1 MTPSPLR
8 THAAALLLVALAGCG
23 VTSVETPDP
32 AAIPDGPLEA
42 HGAPATGP
50 VVELGSDVSA
60 GLGWRYAIYPS
71 DDGWC
76 TQLEMGSAAAAGCG
90 DILPIGDEAFGS
102 VGQGNAMADGV
113 TPIEGIVTAETV
125 TVWLLADDGRRM
137 PVTLM
142 SLEPAGL
149 EGQAFLALVPAD
161 TTITH
166 LLALAISGEVL
177 ETYEL
182 P

>member
-1 MTPSPLR
+1 MGVRRSV
-8 THAAALLLVALAGCG
+8 AAIALALVATTGCTA
-23 VTSVETPDP
+23 VRVETPDP

-42 HGAPATGP
+42 MGGDATGP
-50 VVELGSDVSA
+50 VVELGSGVSE

-71 DDGWC
+71 GEDWC
-76 TQLEMGSAAAAGCG
+76 TQLEMVEFTGASCG
-90 DILPIGDEAFGS
+90 DILPVDDAAFGG
-102 VGQGNAMADGV
+102 VGRGEPRANEV

-125 TVWLLADDGRRM
+125 TVWLVADDGRRAPAMLM
-137 PVTLM
+137 P
-142 SLEPAGL
+142 LEPAGL
-149 EGQAFLALVPAD
+149 EGQAFVAFVPPD

-166 LLALAISGEVL
+166 LQALAISGEVL

>member
-1 MTPSPLR
+1 MGVR
-8 THAAALLLVALAGCG
+8 RRLLGLMLVVTAGCTA
-23 VTSVETPDP
+23 VSVETPDP

-42 HGAPATGP
+42 QAADATGP
-50 VVELGSDVSA
+50 VVELGSGVMQ
-60 GLGWRYAIYPS
+60 GLGWRYSMYPTG
-71 DDGWC
+71 DDWC
-76 TQLEMGSAAAAGCG
+76 TQLETVELAVSGCG
-90 DILPIGDEAFGS
+90 DLLPKDDAAFGS
-102 VGQGNAMADGV
+102 VGHGDPLGGGV
-113 TPIEGIVTAETV
+113 VPIDGIVTAETV

-137 PVTLM
+137 PATLM
-142 SLEPAGL
+142 PLDPAGL
-149 EGQAFLALVPAD
+149 EGQAFVAFVPAD